1 MQDNDKINLTY
12 GQLSDMV
19 NRIEQIP
26 PLSGAGA
33 PTAST
38 PAFYIGQTYLD
49 TTNDKLYFC
58 SQLADFDESDP
69 QAIEFHWEE
78 CGKSYTAGQNITIN
92 GNEISATVPTKTS
105 DLTNDGADGTST
117 FVEADE
123 LATVATSGSYND
135 LSNKPT
141 IPTVNN
147 ATLIIQRNGS
157 QVGTFTA
164 NASSNS
170 TVNITV
176 PTNNNQ
182 LTNGAG
188 YQTSSDVNAAIA
200 SAVAGIT
207 SFSYEVVAELPAYGE
222 KGVIYLVASEDSG
235 DPSNVYEEY
244 LWIED
249 DESGESEPSGYFEM
263 IGSTEMDLSNYATK
277 TYVDEKIGEIETILA
292 RLTTGSGIEEES

>member
-1 MQDNDKINLTY
+1 MQDNDPINMTY

-33 PTAST
+33 PTSST
-38 PAFYIGQTYLD
+38 PAFYLGQTYID
-49 TTNDKLYFC
+49 TSTGKAYYC
-58 SQLADFDESDP
+58 EEIQEESGTADTFIWRET
-69 QAIEFHWEE
+69 
-78 CGKSYTAGQNITIN
+78 GRTYTAGQNITIT

-147 ATLIIQRNGS
+147 ATLTIQRNGS

-249 DESGESEPSGYFEM
+249 DESGESEPSGYFEL

>member
-105 DLTNDGADGTST
+105 DLTNDGEDGTST

-147 ATLIIQRNGS
+147 ATLTIQRNGS

-188 YQTSSDVNAAIA
+188 YQTSSQVQSAINTA
-200 SAVAGIT
+200 IAGIT
-207 SFSYEVVAELPAYGE
+207 SFDYQIVQTLPVSGV
-222 KGVIYLVASEDSG
+222 KGTIYLV
-235 DPSNVYEEY
+235 PN
-244 LWIED
+244 
-249 DESGESEPSGYFEM
+249 DESGEVDNYYEEYIWVVENNVGHFEL
-263 IGSTEMDLSNYATK
+263 IGTTKVELNSISDQDWDDLFHTEIQNANNM
-277 TYVDEKIGEIETILA
+277 EF
-292 RLTTGSGIEEES
+292 

>member
-1 MQDNDKINLTY
+1 MQDNDPINMTY

-33 PTAST
+33 PTSST
-38 PAFYIGQTYLD
+38 PAFYLGQTYID
-49 TTNDKLYFC
+49 TSTGKAYYC
-58 SQLADFDESDP
+58 EEIQEESGEADTFIWRET
-69 QAIEFHWEE
+69 
-78 CGKSYTAGQNITIN
+78 GRTYTAGQNITIN

-105 DLTNDGADGTST
+105 DLTNDGEDGTST
-117 FVEADE
+117 FVEASD

-135 LSNKPT
+135 LSNTPT

-147 ATLIIQRNGS
+147 ATLTIQRNGS

-188 YQTSSDVNAAIA
+188 YQTSSQVQSAINTA
-200 SAVAGIT
+200 IAGIT
-207 SFSYEVVAELPAYGE
+207 SFDYQIVQTLPASGV
-222 KGVIYLVASEDSG
+222 KGTIYLV
-235 DPSNVYEEY
+235 PN
-244 LWIED
+244 
-249 DESGESEPSGYFEM
+249 DESGEVDNYYEEYIWVVEGNVGHFEL
-263 IGSTEMDLSNYATK
+263 IGTTKVELNSISDQDWDDLFHTEIQNANNM
-277 TYVDEKIGEIETILA
+277 EF
-292 RLTTGSGIEEES
+292 